1 MCDQCDP
8 IQPPSIQRP
17 SLQRAVSRRDIM
29 RFGMGAAAAGA
40 VLASPLRH
48 AWAEDDGAGSKGP
61 GSATG
66 TDQVDVS
73 IANRGKAK
81 QVILLFMSGGAS
93 HLDTFDPKPGASTQ
107 GDTRAIASA
116 VGGVKIAKTL
126 PGIAKRMGDI
136 ALIRGMTSKEGNH
149 ERARYLMHTGY
160 APTPTVV
167 HAGLGSI
174 VSHEMGRKDAALPEY
189 IAINGPGARPGYMG
203 VHHAP
208 FAIQVRAPDGGTDER
223 GRRQMRGRGSGAV
236 VQNLELPKGLT
247 KDRRDAR
254 VGFMEK
260 LNARFGKDRSTSVG
274 EAQSAMFERARRLM
288 DTPQNTAFDIESEKP
303 ETIARYGKTRFGMGC
318 LMARRLIDEGVKCVE
333 VMMGGW
339 DTHDDGFNKVRA
351 LNEQL
356 DPAVSALMD
365 DLKASGKLDETL
377 IVWVGDFG
385 RTPRIDTGRNGR
397 GHYPRAWSAWLA
409 GGGVQGGRVIGK
421 TDAKAETVVDGHVK
435 PEDFYASIAHA
446 AGIDA
451 SKTFYTGQGR
461 PIQIVYKDGRVV
473 KDLFV

>member
-1 MCDQCDP
+1 MRDP
-8 IQPPSIQRP
+8 ITPPIQKR
-17 SLQRAVSRRDIM
+17 VSRRDIM
-29 RFGMGAAAAGA
+29 RYGMSATAAGA
-40 VLASPLRH
+40 LLASPLRH
-48 AWAEDDGAGSKGP
+48 ALADDNSP
-61 GSATG
+61 GTAAG
-66 TDQVDVS
+66 TDQMDIS

-93 HLDTFDPKPGASTQ
+93 HLDTFDPKPGATTQ
-107 GDTRAIASA
+107 GDTRSIDTA
-116 VGGVKIAKTL
+116 VSGVKIAKTL
-126 PGIAKRMGDI
+126 PGIAKRMDDI

-174 VSHEMGRKDAALPEY
+174 VSHELGRKDAALPEY
-189 IAINGPGARPGYMG
+189 IAINGPGARPGYLG

-208 FAIQVRAPDGGTDER
+208 FAIQVRAPDGGQDER
-223 GRRQMRGRGSGAV
+223 GRRQQGGRGGPV
-236 VQNLELPKGLT
+236 VQNLVLPKDMT
-247 KDRRDAR
+247 KERRDAR

-260 LNARFGKDRSTSVG
+260 LNARFGKDHDKSVA

-288 DTPQNTAFDIESEKP
+288 DTPQNTAFDMASETP

-318 LMARRLIDEGVKCVE
+318 LMARRLIGEGVKCVE

-356 DPAVSALMD
+356 DPAVAALMD

-409 GGGVQGGRVIGK
+409 GGGVQGGRVLGK
-421 TDAKAETVVDGHVK
+421 TDAKGETVVDGHVK

-446 AGIDA
+446 TAIDA
-451 SKTFYTGQGR
+451 TKTFYTGQGR
-461 PIQIVYKDGRVV
+461 PIQIVYKDGRVA
-473 KDLFV
+473 KDLFA

>member
-1 MCDQCDP
+1 MCEQCDP
-8 IQPPSIQRP
+8 IQKT
-17 SLQRAVSRRDIM
+17 VSRREIL
-29 RFGMGAAAAGA
+29 RYGAGGAAAAA
-40 VLASPLRH
+40 MLASPLGR
-48 AWAEDDGAGSKGP
+48 AFADEDGRNLPGTAE
-61 GSATG
+61 G
-66 TDQVDVS
+66 TDQVDKS

-81 QVILLFMSGGAS
+81 QVIMLFMSGGAT
-93 HLDTFDPKPGASTQ
+93 HLDTFDPKPGAPTQ
-107 GDTRAIASA
+107 GDTRAIDTA
-116 VGGVKIAKTL
+116 VSGVKIAKSL
-126 PGIAKRMGDI
+126 PELAKRMGDI

-174 VSHEMGRKDAALPEY
+174 VSHEMGRKEAALPEY

-208 FAIQVRAPDGGTDER
+208 FAIQVRAPEGGTDER
-223 GRRQMRGRGSGAV
+223 GRRNQRGRGGSSAV
-236 VQNLELPKGLT
+236 VQNLVLPAGVDKA
-247 KDRRDAR
+247 RRDDR
-254 VGFMEK
+254 IGFLEK
-260 LNARFGKDRSTSVG
+260 LNARFGKDRTKGMG

-288 DTPQNTAFDIESEKP
+288 DTPQNTAFDLASEKP

-339 DTHDDGFNKVRA
+339 DTHDDGFNKVRG

-365 DLKASGKLDETL
+365 DLKRSGKLDETL

-421 TDAKAETVVDGHVK
+421 TDAKGETVTEGHVK
-435 PEDFYASIAHA
+435 PEDFYASVAHA
-446 AGIDA
+446 AGIDG

-473 KDLFV
+473 KDVFA